1 MATLPV
7 SEPIHPVRTIPI
19 KVVSKIL
26 SKALLTLIPAS
37 LLLTSCTKVKSTDI
51 GVDLLPAVDNITTF
65 DTSLEVISV
74 NRLFG
79 DSAIPLVGKDFQG
92 RAMEH
97 IMGSISDD
105 PLFGTSNASI
115 FMELRPP
122 FYPYFFENVRDSL
135 YLDSVVLCLKWN
147 RTFGDTNALQNV
159 NVFKSLNVIRTDTS
173 YNTQVNFRYGT
184 LLGSRDFRPRE
195 LNDSLFPF
203 GQRIANQLR
212 IRLSDAFG
220 KELLSLDSS
229 KGKPY
234 GSDSAFRDYFKG
246 FAILAGGTSGGL
258 QPNALMGFSPS
269 DSLTQLAL
277 YYRAVRNGKTDTLYR
292 RFKFDNIPI
301 GGNANR
307 VERNYNGSELQRHL
321 SGGGPRGDSLVYIQ
335 TSPGSYAIL
344 RIPAIG
350 SFKAA
355 KGNVI
360 VNLAEIVLE
369 QVPDTR
375 FPGID
380 GVMTVP
386 DRLYMDF
393 LDTTTYTQTPFLT
406 DAFDG
411 GSYVPQLFGGAP
423 RYVKDAS
430 GSTVARYS
438 FYITR
443 YLQNIITRNTGNFPL
458 YLYAPFNA
466 SYTNLLIGFNANR
479 LAQGRVR
486 LGGGSHSTKRMRL
499 RIVYTKL

>member
-1 MATLPV
+1 MATLPA
-7 SEPIHPVRTIPI
+7 SEPIHPIRSIPI
-19 KVVSKIL
+19 PVVPKML
-26 SKALLTLIPAS
+26 PKALLTLLLAS
-37 LLLTSCTKVKSTDI
+37 LLLASCTKVKSTDI
-51 GVDLLPAVDNITTF
+51 GVELLPAIDNITTF
-65 DTSLEVISV
+65 DTTLEIVSV

-79 DSAIPLVGKDFQG
+79 DSAIPLVGKDFQA

-97 IMGSISDD
+97 VLGAISND
-105 PLFGTSNASI
+105 PLFGTTTASI
-115 FMELRPP
+115 FMEMRPP
-122 FYPYFFENVRDSL
+122 FYPYFFENVKDSL

-147 RTFGDTNALQNV
+147 RTFGDTNALQKV

-173 YNTQVNFRYGT
+173 YNTDVNFRYGT
-184 LLGSRDFRPRE
+184 LLGTKDFRPRD

-203 GQRIANQLR
+203 GQRLANQFR
-212 IRLSDAFG
+212 IRLSDEFG
-220 KELLSLDSS
+220 RELLGLDSS

-234 GSDSAFRDYFKG
+234 GSDSAFREYFRG
-246 FAILAGGTSGGL
+246 FAIVSGGTSGGL

-269 DSLTQLAL
+269 DTVTQLAL
-277 YYRAVRNGKTDTLYR
+277 YYRAMKNGKVDTLYR
-292 RFKFDNIPI
+292 RFRFDNIPI

-307 VERNYNGSELQRHL
+307 VVRDHSGSEITRHL
-321 SGGGPRGDSLVYIQ
+321 SGGGPKGDSLVYIQ
-335 TSPGSYAIL
+335 TAPGSYAIL
-344 RIPAIG
+344 RIPAIQA
-350 SFKAA
+350 FKAS

-360 VNLAEIVLE
+360 VNLAELVME
-369 QVPDTR
+369 QVPDSR

-380 GVMTVP
+380 GVMSVP

-393 LDTTTYTQTPFLT
+393 LDTTTYVQTPFLT

-423 RYVKDAS
+423 SFMKDAS
-430 GSTVARYS
+430 GNTTARYR

-443 YLQNIITRNTGNFPL
+443 YLQNIITRNTGNFPI
-458 YLYAPFNA
+458 YLYAPYNA
-466 SYTNLLIGFNANR
+466 SYTNLLIGFNANK